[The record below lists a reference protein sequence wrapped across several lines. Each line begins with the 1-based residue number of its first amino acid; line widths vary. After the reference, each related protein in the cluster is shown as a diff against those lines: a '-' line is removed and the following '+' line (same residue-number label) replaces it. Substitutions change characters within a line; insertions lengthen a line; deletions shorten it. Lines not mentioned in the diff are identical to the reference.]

1 LRGPGQ
7 GARVPKEAATR
18 RLTILGA
25 LGAALLT
32 AGCGSSSSS
41 SSSSGTGA
49 TGATGAKRAASPVCL
64 PKAVDAVARYLD
76 VAPGSISLTKQ
87 TGNNA
92 MPQCSLRAH
101 PAHAPGIHLI
111 ANVYDGPQPYF
122 VLERTAVEAGQQFT
136 DQRMIAAPVTV
147 SGLGLDADW
156 FPAEKQLMSTDGKRL
171 ITVTVDWHG
180 VPAARQRAIARAAL
194 APYLQPK
201 RQAGKG
207 APG

>member
-1 LRGPGQ
+1 MRGPGQ
-7 GARVPKEAATR
+7 GPRVPKEAATR

-25 LGAALLT
+25 LAAALGA
-32 AGCGSSSSS
+32 AGCGSSASPSPGSSASSS
-41 SSSSGTGA
+41 SRP
-49 TGATGAKRAASPVCL
+49 GAKHAASLVCL
-64 PKAVDAVARYLD
+64 PKAVDAVARYLG
-76 VAPGSISLTKQ
+76 VATGSLALAEQ

-101 PAHAPGIHLI
+101 PAHGPRIHLI
-111 ANVYDGPQPYF
+111 ANIYDGPQPYF

-136 DQRMIAAPVTV
+136 NQRMIAAPVTV
-147 SGLGLDADW
+147 TGLGLDADW

-171 ITVTVDWHG
+171 ITVTVDWRG

-201 RQAGKG
+201 THSAKG
-207 APG
+207 SSG

>member
-1 LRGPGQ
+1 
-7 GARVPKEAATR
+7 
-18 RLTILGA
+18 
-25 LGAALLT
+25 
-32 AGCGSSSSS
+32 
-41 SSSSGTGA
+41 
-49 TGATGAKRAASPVCL
+49 VCL

-76 VAPGSISLTKQ
+76 VAPGSIALAKQ

-101 PAHAPGIHLI
+101 PARAPKIHLI
-111 ANVYDGPQPYF
+111 ANIYDGPQPYF

-136 DQRMIAAPVTV
+136 AQRMIAAPVSV

-156 FPAEKQLMSTDGKRL
+156 FPAQKQLMSTDGKRL

-180 VPAARQRAIARAAL
+180 VPAARKRAVARAAL

-201 RQAGKG
+201 SRSNKG
-207 APG
+207 SSG